1 MVVSSLFHLVIVFIS
16 QLSNLLLTFR
26 SYLVQLAVMLLLEGS
41 SVSVVILGLVVKL
54 EFVRLVGIFQCLEV
68 LLLSLGLVGLE

>member
-1 MVVSSLFHLVIVFIS
+1 
-16 QLSNLLLTFR
+16 
-26 SYLVQLAVMLLLEGS
+26 MLLLEGS